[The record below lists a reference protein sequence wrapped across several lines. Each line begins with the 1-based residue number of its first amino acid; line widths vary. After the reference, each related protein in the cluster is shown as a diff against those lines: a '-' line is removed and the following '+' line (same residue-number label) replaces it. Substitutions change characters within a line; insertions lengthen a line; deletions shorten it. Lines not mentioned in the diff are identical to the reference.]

1 VKSSIDA
8 VLGNAVE
15 QDAVPNAVAMAADA
29 ARVIY
34 EGAAGPRAAGGTE
47 PITPDTMLRL
57 ASMTKMVVTVA
68 ALQQLE
74 RGSLDLDAPVEDYC
88 PEFADLQVLTGFD
101 GDTPLLRPPASRASV
116 RHLMTHTSGASYWLW
131 NADMVHYEQ
140 VTDTPNIRSGSNA
153 IFRAPLVADPGTR
166 FEYGISLDWLGKVVE
181 ATSGLSLDKY
191 LREHILDP
199 LGMTQTTFLMS
210 DEQRANSVPVHV
222 RGEEGGWLATEI
234 DWAQQPD
241 YWAGGHGLYSTPRE
255 YLQFQRM
262 LLGNGTLGDA
272 EILPP
277 SRVAAAFTNQIGDI
291 DVPSVIK
298 TADPASTAD
307 FVPGPGMKF
316 GFGLLLNT
324 EDQPGRR
331 RAGSGA
337 WAGIFNTHFWIDP
350 AAGVTGAIY
359 SQFRP
364 FVDPPAVQMYD
375 DFERALYAS
384 R

>member
-1 VKSSIDA
+1 MSSSIDA
-8 VLGNAVE
+8 VLANAVAE
-15 QDAVPNAVAMAADA
+15 DAVPNAVAMAADA
-29 ARVIY
+29 EGLIY
-34 EGAAGPRAAGGTE
+34 EGAAGPRAAGGADAV
-47 PITPDTMLRL
+47 TPDTMLRL

-74 RGSLDLDAPVEDYC
+74 QGNLDLAAPVEEYC
-88 PEFADLQVLTGFD
+88 PEFADVQVLTGFD

-116 RHLMTHTSGASYWLW
+116 RHLMTHTSGASYWFW
-131 NADMVHYEQ
+131 NADVLHFEQ
-140 VTDTPNIRSGSNA
+140 VTGTPNVLSGSNA
-153 IFRAPLVADPGTR
+153 IFRAPLVADPGTI
-166 FEYGISLDWLGKVVE
+166 FEYGINLDWLGKVVE

-191 LREHILDP
+191 VREHILDP

-222 RGEEGGWLATEI
+222 RGADGGWVATEI

-262 LLGNGTLGDA
+262 LLGRGTLGDA
-272 EILPP
+272 TILPP

-298 TADPASTAD
+298 TADPGSTAD
-307 FVPGPGMKF
+307 FIPGPGMKF

-324 EDQPGRR
+324 EDQEGRR

-337 WAGIFNTHFWIDP
+337 WAGIFNTHFWVDP
-350 AAGVTGAIY
+350 ASGVAGAIY
-359 SQFRP
+359 TQFLP
-364 FVDPPAVQMYD
+364 FVDPPAVRMYE